1 MKNRTVKI
9 FGPPGTGKTT
19 TLLNR
24 LDKWFSRGIMPREV
38 AYLSFTNKA
47 VKEAKARAEKKFPDC
62 NDDDLTNFRTIHSF
76 CRKFRQSI
84 PVIDPE
90 IDMIEFAQNLGMAK
104 PAYETYDGVRVFNDW
119 SLRVYDKSRNRL
131 ITPEQQ
137 FLSETFKRASLPR
150 YKLIYE
156 QYELFKQDH
165 RVDFT
170 DMITHFIDHEK
181 APHLKIL
188 IIDEAQD
195 LTPLQWKMVHKL
207 SKSSEKIYI
216 AGDDD
221 QAIFEWNGAD
231 VRDYIEFPGK
241 EYILTQS
248 HRIPKIIH
256 DFSSYISDMIKPRVT
271 KEFLPSRKQGT
282 ILTYS
287 KFKDVGQA
295 IEDSKGDWLIL
306 GRTQEIVRE
315 LEDEARK
322 YGLFFKNTK
331 GKTSFDINKWN
342 AIKYWNK
349 LMNNGVVS
357 KEEAGII
364 YTYVNEIAYGWR
376 SIESKR
382 WMNIQD
388 SGQLSL
394 DFLRTFAGL
403 TADPGPWQTVFNKNF
418 PEKDK
423 FYFDKILENNLDLDM
438 ASRIT
443 IDTIHSVKGGEADH
457 VCLFEK
463 ANWPAHFGHK
473 VGIARSSEA
482 RVWYVG
488 VTRAKQ
494 SLHILRSD
502 HQYYFPLA
510 RLNNQFIKDNYGSG

>member
-90 IDMIEFAQNLGMAK
+90 VDMIEFAQNLGMAK

-195 LTPLQWKMVHKL
+195 LTPLQWKMVLK
-207 SKSSEKIYI
+207 
-216 AGDDD
+216 
-221 QAIFEWNGAD
+221 
-231 VRDYIEFPGK
+231 
-241 EYILTQS
+241 
-248 HRIPKIIH
+248 
-256 DFSSYISDMIKPRVT
+256 
-271 KEFLPSRKQGT
+271 
-282 ILTYS
+282 
-287 KFKDVGQA
+287 
-295 IEDSKGDWLIL
+295 
-306 GRTQEIVRE
+306 
-315 LEDEARK
+315 
-322 YGLFFKNTK
+322 
-331 GKTSFDINKWN
+331 
-342 AIKYWNK
+342 
-349 LMNNGVVS
+349 
-357 KEEAGII
+357 
-364 YTYVNEIAYGWR
+364 
-376 SIESKR
+376 
-382 WMNIQD
+382 
-388 SGQLSL
+388 
-394 DFLRTFAGL
+394 
-403 TADPGPWQTVFNKNF
+403 
-418 PEKDK
+418 
-423 FYFDKILENNLDLDM
+423 
-438 ASRIT
+438 
-443 IDTIHSVKGGEADH
+443 
-457 VCLFEK
+457 
-463 ANWPAHFGHK
+463 
-473 VGIARSSEA
+473 
-482 RVWYVG
+482 
-488 VTRAKQ
+488 
-494 SLHILRSD
+494 
-502 HQYYFPLA
+502 
-510 RLNNQFIKDNYGSG
+510 